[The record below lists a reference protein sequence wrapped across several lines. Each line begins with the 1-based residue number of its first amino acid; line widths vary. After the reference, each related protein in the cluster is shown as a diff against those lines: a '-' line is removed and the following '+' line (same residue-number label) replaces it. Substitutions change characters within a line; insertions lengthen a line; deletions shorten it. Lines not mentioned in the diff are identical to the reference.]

1 MDPPVCSEDVGAV
14 EEEDAVDP
22 EDDGALLPVVVDEP
36 VEPDPDVVVDGVP
49 LEVWAE
55 FEDAAC
61 LGAGDGLPKLRMV
74 SDIGISG
81 LL

>member
-1 MDPPVCSEDVGAV
+1 MEPPACCEDVGVV
-14 EEEDAVDP
+14 EEVVDP
-22 EDDGALLPVVVDEP
+22 DDDVDEP

-81 LL
+81 FL